1 MTDADWATAR
11 KVSITLLGKLS
22 VTALRDTAGKV
33 SAEYTDKF
41 EQGDIM
47 SLGKTDLQ
55 AFLGNVEIE
64 QRKAEES
71 KREED
76 ETGLNDLDTQARSVL
91 S

>member
-1 MTDADWATAR
+1 M
-11 KVSITLLGKLS
+11 LGKLS
-22 VTALRDTAGKV
+22 MTALRDTAGEV